1 MTGAARTEPATRE
14 SVTRWP
20 TRTSSWA
27 STSTGAGRFWH
38 PFADMGQVAG
48 HEIVFDRAEGVWLWD
63 VNGRRY
69 LDATSSLWYA
79 NIGHGR
85 PRMAEAI
92 AEQITRLDAYST
104 FGDHTNEP
112 ALRLAARLAE
122 LSPMPDARVFLTTGG
137 GDGIETAAKLARFY
151 FNVLGQTRRTHVIG
165 RAEGFHGVFGFGT
178 ALGGIEL
185 NRSGF
190 GPLMG
195 DTSVVAYDSV
205 DALEQ
210 EFARVGPDRVAAF
223 FCEPVMGAG
232 GVLLPPPGYIEAAAE
247 LCARHGVLFVCDS
260 VICGFGRLGTWYGI
274 ERFGVVPDLVVF
286 AKGVSSGYLPLG
298 GVVVS
303 GAIAEPLW
311 SPQLGRAFRQGTT
324 YAGHPT
330 CCVAALT
337 NLDILEEEGLLERSR
352 ELEGEL
358 AAALRRAVGHPAV
371 AEVRCGLGFLGAVE
385 LDHALLERDPRA
397 PAKLGLAMRDR
408 GVMVRALG
416 SSIAVSPPLVCE
428 SEHIELIG
436 DALQDALDASFSA
449 VEGATR

>member
-1 MTGAARTEPATRE
+1 MSE
-14 SVTRWP
+14 
-20 TRTSSWA
+20 A
-27 STSTGAGRFWH
+27 SRPQSGTTVSRFWH

-48 HEIVFDRAEGVWLWD
+48 HELVFDRAEGVWLWD
-63 VNGRRY
+63 VDGRRY

-85 PRMAEAI
+85 RRMADAI
-92 AEQITRLDAYST
+92 AGQVTRLDAYST
-104 FGDHTNEP
+104 FGDHANRP
-112 ALRLAARLAE
+112 ALQLSARLAE
-122 LSPMPDARVFLTTGG
+122 LAPIGDARVFLTTGG
-137 GDGIETAAKLARFY
+137 GDGIETAAKLARLY
-151 FNVLGQTRRTHVIG
+151 FNVTGQTERTHVIG

-195 DTSVVAYDSV
+195 DTSVVAHDSA

-210 EFARVGPDRVAAF
+210 ELRRIGPERVAAF

-232 GVLLPPPGYIEAAAE
+232 GVLLPPEGYIEAVAE
-247 LCARHGVLFVCDS
+247 VCARHGVLFVCDS

-274 ERFGVVPDLVVF
+274 ERFGVTPDLIVF

-298 GVVVS
+298 GVLVS
-303 GAIAEPLW
+303 GQIAEPLW

-337 NLDILEEEGLLERSR
+337 NLDIIEEEGLLERSR
-352 ELEGEL
+352 ELEVEL
-358 AAALRRAVGHPAV
+358 ARMLRAAADHPAV
-371 AEVRCGLGFLGAVE
+371 AEVRCGVGFLGAVALE
-385 LDHALLERDPRA
+385 PALLEQDPRA
-397 PAKLGLAMRDR
+397 PARLGMAMRER

-436 DALQDALDASFSA
+436 DALAGALDATLGA

>member
-1 MTGAARTEPATRE
+1 MSEASGPE
-14 SVTRWP
+14 SGTIV
-20 TRTSSWA
+20 S
-27 STSTGAGRFWH
+27 RFWH

-63 VNGRRY
+63 VDGRRY
-69 LDATSSLWYA
+69 LDATSSLWYS

-85 PRMAEAI
+85 RRMADAI
-92 AEQITRLDAYST
+92 AAQITRLDAYST
-104 FGDHTNEP
+104 FGDHANQP
-112 ALRLAARLAE
+112 ALRLSARLAE
-122 LSPMPDARVFLTTGG
+122 LAPIDDARVFLTTGG
-137 GDGIETAAKLARFY
+137 GDGIETAAKLARLY
-151 FNVLGQTRRTHVIG
+151 FNVTGQAERTHVIG

-190 GPLMG
+190 GPLIG
-195 DTSVVAYDSV
+195 DTSVVPYDSA

-210 EFARVGPDRVAAF
+210 ELQRIGPERVAAF

-232 GVLLPPPGYIEAAAE
+232 GVLLPPEGYIEAVAE

-274 ERFGVVPDLVVF
+274 ERFGVTPDMIVF

-303 GAIAEPLW
+303 GQIAEPLW

-337 NLDILEEEGLLERSR
+337 NLDIIEEEGLLERSR

-358 AAALRRAVGHPAV
+358 ATALRAAADHPAV
-371 AEVRCGLGFLGAVE
+371 AEVRCGLGFLGAVALE
-385 LDHALLERDPRA
+385 PGLLERDPRA
-397 PAKLGLAMRDR
+397 PARLGMAMRER

-428 SEHIELIG
+428 SEHIELIA
-436 DALQDALDASFSA
+436 DALAGALDATLGA
-449 VEGATR
+449 VQGAAR